1 MAKVP
6 FSKLEVKICDDSCST
21 FYCNLK
27 GEKIY
32 YEVKRYLPVEEKL
45 EMITKIINQSVD
57 DNGFYNPMKVQ
68 IFTVLEVTYAYTNLS
83 FTAKQKENV
92 FKLYDQLVSTGIF
105 IDIKNC
111 IQGTE
116 WQEVENTI
124 IKTID
129 NVYKYKNSA
138 LGVIE
143 AISTDYSAVNMDLEA
158 IQQKLEDPNALGL
171 IKEIIPLMNA

>member
-6 FSKLEVKICDDSCST
+6 FSKLEVKICDDSCSA

-27 GEKIY
+27 GEEIY

-92 FKLYDQLVSTGIF
+92 FKLYDQLISTGIF
-105 IDIKNC
+105 TDIKNC
-111 IQGTE
+111 IQETE